1 MKLMNASVYSVFSD
15 GTRESY
21 LFIEI
26 ATVAIPIEPSKK
38 QFRMAGFARIVD
50 RLAQHVKRNVEWA
63 TEMAIAIIAGNRVP
77 STKTLQIPAINER
90 PAHPPNRTPGTRL
103 SNPTRKAAMAAFLFR
118 SDSQVLAFG
127 QLSSGFQLLAR
138 TSAITRNPR
147 VKPERQKQPIACSAH
162 GFDRP
167 RFLARCTLRQARV
180 VLANVFR
187 FRPDR
192 SSRPQTI

>member
-50 RLAQHVKRNVEWA
+50 RLAQHVKRNVECA
-63 TEMAIAIIAGNRVP
+63 KEMAIAIIAGNRVP

-90 PAHPPNRTPGTRL
+90 PAHPPIPYPRNHTL
-103 SNPTRKAAMAAFLFR
+103 QSNEE
-118 SDSQVLAFG
+118 
-127 QLSSGFQLLAR
+127 SSHGCF
-138 TSAITRNPR
+138 
-147 VKPERQKQPIACSAH
+147 PIS
-162 GFDRP
+162 F
-167 RFLARCTLRQARV
+167 
-180 VLANVFR
+180 
-187 FRPDR
+187 
-192 SSRPQTI
+192 